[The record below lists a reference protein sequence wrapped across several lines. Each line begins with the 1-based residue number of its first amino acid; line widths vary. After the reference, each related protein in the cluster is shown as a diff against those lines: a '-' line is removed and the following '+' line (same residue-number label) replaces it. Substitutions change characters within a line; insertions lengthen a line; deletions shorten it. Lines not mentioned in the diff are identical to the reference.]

1 MMPIIMIMI
10 YLRLLELT
18 VSPALPLHW
27 LMFVRGSANNIST
40 TLDGVEIILL
50 LVANLVLPPG
60 DGLHEASDTLPVR
73 AVWVNA
79 LGQALPHDQIVAL
92 QTR

>member
-1 MMPIIMIMI
+1 MIMI

-40 TLDGVEIILL
+40 TLDDVEIILL
-50 LVANLVLPPG
+50 GMLWLVANLVLPPG
-60 DGLHEASDTLPVR
+60 DGLHEASDTLPIR

-79 LGQALPHDQIVAL
+79 LGQALPHNQIVAV
-92 QTR
+92 QTG